1 MSWSNSV
8 KFILMGPPSTHR
20 HPFKKKKKVLMQRE
34 NGDLKVR
41 METEIGGM
49 QPQALEAT
57 GGHHLR
63 PPEASKR
70 QRHRGFPGL

>member
-1 MSWSNSV
+1 
-8 KFILMGPPSTHR
+8 
-20 HPFKKKKKVLMQRE
+20 MQRE
-34 NGDLKVR
+34 NGDLKVW

-70 QRHRGFPGL
+70 QSHRGFPGF